1 MRCLR
6 NLERKGFAAV
16 DDTRAN
22 TIEVCEIVAREEDA
36 LCVTAQVGGRA
47 HPVEKQSVF
56 SFGRARVIY
65 VTARHRYEGTES
77 SGDPFPQRAGGTTLG
92 ARNKLRVVTAGSSL
106 VFLNH

>member
-16 DDTRAN
+16 DDTYSN
-22 TIEVCEIVAREEDA
+22 TLEVREIVAREEDA
-36 LCVTAQVGGRA
+36 LCVTAQIGGRA

-56 SFGRARVIY
+56 SIGRGRVIY
-65 VTARHRYEGTES
+65 VTAGIDTKVLKS
-77 SGDPFPQRAGGTTLG
+77 SGDPFLQRAGGTTLD
-92 ARNKLRVVTAGSSL
+92 ARNKPRVVIAGSSL